1 MSETGSPDM
10 LTLRPSRSKDGKEGK
25 TVLKHVFA
33 VNTVPRRLRLV
44 AAGCLLGAF
53 LTSLACLVAK
63 RSGLWKARAIGRSH
77 RDHPRTTASASAGSP
92 AAREPSAGA
101 PLQGGSPWS
110 SSQFEAWFNQMG
122 QDTADPTPLLVH
134 RDRWLSP
141 DDEFS
146 SLLRHIWHAQ
156 HPRDCSSAR
165 LLILT
170 THWKQG
176 PGSALHMRGLDLLL
190 GLDYGRVVVD
200 APDLHWDHASDGREY
215 CPSTGFDCYFLPLS
229 NCTVPDNYRELATKA
244 DTHHFNA
251 GAQGATG
258 ETQGAQSAQWLWIDN
273 SKLAHANAYTYK
285 NPQPHVGGPL
295 ERLID
300 TSMTGTG
307 AWGAAAAG
315 ISGGAGRIVGG
326 EAGGEKRNG
335 HWWMSV
341 FVR

>member
-1 MSETGSPDM
+1 M

-200 APDLHWDHASDGREY
+200 APDSGCVQATNDSGSSVIAAVPAPKVARILASVSSATS
-215 CPSTGFDCYFLPLS
+215 STMFFFLCFGFFCS
-229 NCTVPDNYRELATKA
+229 
-244 DTHHFNA
+244 
-251 GAQGATG
+251 
-258 ETQGAQSAQWLWIDN
+258 SSW
-273 SKLAHANAYTYK
+273 
-285 NPQPHVGGPL
+285 
-295 ERLID
+295 
-300 TSMTGTG
+300 
-307 AWGAAAAG
+307 
-315 ISGGAGRIVGG
+315 
-326 EAGGEKRNG
+326 
-335 HWWMSV
+335 
-341 FVR
+341 